1 LYEKKR
7 KKVRKEWRSLGAGDD
22 ETAAY
27 KRDDNFCYIPDCYF
41 EVSEAPKPLNVDN
54 HPLIVGKFAEVP
66 AKWAKNSSKKTKLDK
81 YY

>member
-1 LYEKKR
+1 MEDF
-7 KKVRKEWRSLGAGDD
+7 GAGDD

-27 KRDDNFCYIPDCYF
+27 KRDDNFGYIPDCYF
-41 EVSEAPKPLNVDN
+41 EVSEALKPLNVDN